1 MNPPAGSVKS
11 CEVPSLAETTDRP
24 FHRGLDRAAV
34 LAAALR
40 ILDQEGRA
48 ALTMRRVARELD
60 VEAASLYTHVRSKD
74 DLVDGVLDRILD
86 EVELPATGAA
96 WRPALINAFTSYR
109 ATLLAHPVAVSLMT
123 GRARTS
129 PAQYR
134 LVESSLGLLERGGLT
149 MAAAVR
155 VHVALVAYTLGF
167 VLQEVG
173 RPTAASPEALE
184 SSPVVR
190 RAIAAL
196 SKVSVNDR
204 YQAGLVLILD
214 GAKAT

>member
-1 MNPPAGSVKS
+1 M
-11 CEVPSLAETTDRP
+11 AETADRP

-40 ILDQEGRA
+40 VLDQEGRA

-74 DLVDGVLDRILD
+74 DLVDGVLDHILD
-86 EVELPATGAA
+86 EVEVPITGEA
-96 WRPALINAFTSYR
+96 WRPALITAFTNYR

-123 GRARTS
+123 ERASTS

-134 LVESSLGLLERGGLT
+134 LVERSLVLLERGGLT

-155 VHVALVAYTLGF
+155 VHIALVAYTLGF

-173 RPTAASPEALE
+173 RPAAPSPEALE

-196 SKVSVNDR
+196 SKVPVNER
-204 YQAGLVLILD
+204 YRAGLALILD
-214 GAKAT
+214 GAQDQVARRR